1 MAHTQLILNLVPTK
15 KQDKEKKKVLRN
27 FLHQLNN
34 LHDR

>member
-15 KQDKEKKKVLRN
+15 KQDKEKKVLRN